1 MVEKV
6 EKVVVTEAAL
16 TLLEEIRAEHG
27 DVVFKISAGCC
38 DGTGPMCFREAD
50 VMIGVNDIKLGD
62 ADKAGIWAAP
72 SIADLWKNSQMILD
86 AGPGSGAW
94 FSLDNGRTTH
104 FLTRSRILHLDE

>member
-1 MVEKV
+1 MVEEV

-16 TLLEEIRAEHG
+16 ALLEEIRAEHG

-50 VMIGVNDIKLGD
+50 VMIGVNDVKLGE
-62 ADKAGIWAAP
+62 ADNAGIWAAP
-72 SIADLWKNSQMILD
+72 TIAELWKNSQMILD
-86 AGPGSGAW
+86 AGPGSGAG

-104 FLTRSRILHLDE
+104 FLTQSRSLSVDV

>member
-1 MVEKV
+1 MVEDV

-16 TLLEEIRAEHG
+16 ALLEEIRAEHG

-50 VMIGVNDIKLGD
+50 VMIGVNDVKLGD
-62 ADKAGIWAAP
+62 ADNAGIWATP
-72 SIADLWKNSQMILD
+72 SIADLWKNSQLILD
-86 AGPGSGAW
+86 AGPGTGAG

-104 FLTRSRILHLDE
+104 FLTRSRIIPLDD

>member
-1 MVEKV
+1 MVEDV
-6 EKVVVTEAAL
+6 EKVVVTKAAL
-16 TLLEEIRAEHG
+16 ALLEEIRAEHG

-62 ADKAGIWAAP
+62 ADNAGIWAAP
-72 SIADLWKNSQMILD
+72 SIADLWKNSQLILD
-86 AGPGSGAW
+86 AGPGTGAG

-104 FLTRSRILHLDE
+104 FLTRSRILPLDD